1 MKVSE
6 FVKKVNEKGYMPVVV
21 DQQKAKLK
29 KDLDVKDYL
38 SIKEKKELISDIID
52 TTILYEN
59 GVYKFN
65 GIDQYVTYT
74 MMCIGA
80 YTNLELSDD
89 LEEDY
94 DALCRAGVLTKVIS
108 TFEDEYQSVLTLLQL
123 QCDYI
128 LADNSVTVKVNKFLD
143 SILTIIDR
151 LTSSLS
157 ESVDKFD
164 ISRINVNED
173 DIKKIQEFL
182 SIIK

>member
-94 DALCRAGVLTKVIS
+94 DALCKAGVLIKILA

-128 LADNSVTVKVNKFLD
+128 LSDNSVTVKVNKFLD
-143 SILTIIDR
+143 SILTI
-151 LTSSLS
+151 
-157 ESVDKFD
+157 VDKFSNSVVQSID
-164 ISRINVNED
+164 KFDTSRINVNED

>member
-1 MKVSE
+1 MTIKE
-6 FVKKVNEKGYMPVVV
+6 FIKKVNEKGYMPVIV
-21 DQQKAKLK
+21 DQQKTKLK
-29 KDLDVKDYL
+29 KDLEVKDYL

-52 TTILYEN
+52 ATILYEN

-80 YTNLELSDD
+80 YTNLELSDN

-128 LADNSVTVKVNKFLD
+128 LSDNSVTVKVNKFLD
-143 SILTIIDR
+143 SILTIVDKF
-151 LTSSLS
+151 SN
-157 ESVDKFD
+157 SVAQSIDKFD
-164 ISRINVNED
+164 ISKININEE